1 MKKLQHDRD
10 IYFFHISY
18 ILVICPYTLNV
29 KESELITID
38 ELNLKL
44 FPGDT
49 SQYLTRIAVN
59 EKGEIVVI
67 DSNDHCVY
75 VFDRDGNRVRKIGS

>member
-1 MKKLQHDRD
+1 M
-10 IYFFHISY
+10 
-18 ILVICPYTLNV
+18 

-49 SQYLTRIAVN
+49 PQYLTRIAVN

-67 DSNDHCVY
+67 DINDHCVY

>member
-1 MKKLQHDRD
+1 MIE
-10 IYFFHISY
+10 IYIFFHISY

-49 SQYLTRIAVN
+49 PQYLTRIAVN

>member
-1 MKKLQHDRD
+1 MIE
-10 IYFFHISY
+10 IYIFS
-18 ILVICPYTLNV
+18 ILVICPSTLNV

-49 SQYLTRIAVN
+49 PQYLTRISVN